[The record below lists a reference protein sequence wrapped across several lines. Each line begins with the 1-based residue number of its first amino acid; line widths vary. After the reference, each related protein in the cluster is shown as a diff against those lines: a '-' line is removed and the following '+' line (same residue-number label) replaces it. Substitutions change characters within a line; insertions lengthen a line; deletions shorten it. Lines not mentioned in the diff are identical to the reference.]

1 MQIRAKLYIATVL
14 TAGALSLAY
23 AMAGWNCADPLHYV
37 CQLAIALVASGLK
50 VTLPGILSTM
60 SVSYVF
66 VVLSM
71 MEFSYPET
79 VALACMATAVQCLWR
94 PKYPPKLLQ
103 LAFNVA
109 SMAIAVST
117 GYGIYHMLPG
127 RQPGAAAAR
136 GTGGHRLL
144 SHQHALGG
152 GGGFRHRRQE
162 PAPHL
167 EGVLLLVLSLLSG
180 GRRDCRPDQH
190 LQPPAGLADH
200 VSRTARGLR
209 HFPVVPALPG
219 PAGVGEGARPGN
231 RGPAPAHHRGAGAG
245 HRSQGRKH
253 PRASAAGAGLRGGDG
268 QAGWGWRKATCRRC
282 ARPPSCTT
290 SASWRCRSI
299 SSRNPES

>member
-14 TAGALSLAY
+14 TGGALSLAY
-23 AMAGWNCADPLHYV
+23 AMAGWSCADPLHYL

-50 VTLPGILSTM
+50 VKLPGILSTM

-109 SMAIAVST
+109 SMAIAVSA
-117 GYGIYHMLPG
+117 GYGIYHIFPGGNRALPLRVG
-127 RQPGAAAAR
+127 LAAIGYFLTNTLSVAGVVAAD
-136 GTGGHRLL
+136 
-144 SHQHALGG
+144 
-152 GGGFRHRRQE
+152 RRQE

-167 EGVLLLVLSLLSG
+167 EGVLLLVLPLLPG
-180 GRRDCRPDQH
+180 GRWHRRPDQH
-190 LQPPAGLADH
+190 LQPLGWAGRPPSSACPWSTLFSA
-200 VSRTARGLR
+200 RTG
-209 HFPVVPALPG
+209 
-219 PAGVGEGARPGN
+219 
-231 RGPAPAHHRGAGAG
+231 
-245 HRSQGRKH
+245 SIW
-253 PRASAAGAGLRGGDG
+253 
-268 QAGWGWRKATCRRC
+268 AGWSRRRSTPRKSRPCTCAPSRRWRWPSKPRTRTPTSICSGCRSTRWSWASGRGSRKATCRRC

-290 SASWRCRSI
+290 SASWRCRST
-299 SSRNPES
+299 SSRNRAS